1 MLTTSF
7 KLLHDAH
14 ACPERY
20 AHLARAL
27 GGIRKYGRTKPIPIA
42 RILGVNG
49 IDDALWA
56 LRAVSP
62 KQGVERDR
70 FARLYACW
78 CVRRVWHLLTDE
90 RSRRAVEVAE
100 RYAAGEATAAELDAA
115 RDAAR
120 DAAWDAAS
128 DAAWEAAW
136 AAASAAAWAAAA
148 WDAAWDAARAAAS
161 AAAWDAARDAAW
173 EAAWDAARAAQAA
186 HLRAML
192 EEAGHE

>member
-14 ACPERY
+14 ACTERY
-20 AHLARAL
+20 THLARAL
-27 GGIRKYGRTKPIPIA
+27 GGIRKYGRTKLIPIA
-42 RILGVNG
+42 RILEVNG
-49 IDDALWA
+49 LDDALWA

-90 RSRRAVEVAE
+90 RSRRAVEIAE
-100 RYAAGEATAAELDAA
+100 RYATGGATAAELDAA
-115 RDAAR
+115 GEAAR
-120 DAAWDAAS
+120 AAAWDAAG
-128 DAAWEAAW
+128 
-136 AAASAAAWAAAA
+136 AAAWAAAGEAA
-148 WDAAWDAARAAAS
+148 WDAAGDAARAAAR
-161 AAAWDAARDAAW
+161 AAAWDAAG
-173 EAAWDAARAAQAA
+173 EAARAAARAAARDEQTA

-192 EEAGHE
+192 EEADDAVC